1 MTMKADE
8 ALERI
13 LHALTTEL
21 RATRNIGSIEAR
33 VGRSRGYFSKV
44 SGRKWRMSLDVL
56 MQTLEVLDIDPE
68 IFFANAF
75 AQRPPSDRPSPP
87 RGYGAPTRFGSLG
100 NVSELT
106 DRRPSTGRRW

>member
-1 MTMKADE
+1 MNADD

-13 LHALTTEL
+13 LRALTTEL

-44 SGRKWRMSLDVL
+44 AGRKWRMSLDVL
-56 MQTLEVLDIDPE
+56 FETLEVLDIDPE

-75 AQRPPSDRPSPP
+75 AQRTPADRPAPQRGFAPPS
-87 RGYGAPTRFGSLG
+87 RFGGGGPASDSQG
-100 NVSELT
+100 P
-106 DRRPSTGRRW
+106 RPTNGRRW

>member
-1 MTMKADE
+1 MNSDE

-13 LHALTTEL
+13 LQALTTEL

-56 MQTLEVLDIDPE
+56 FETLEVLEIDPE

-75 AQRPPSDRPSPP
+75 AQRTPTDRPAPQ
-87 RGYGAPTRFGSLG
+87 RGYGPPSRFGG
-100 NVSELT
+100 VSSVGELPP
-106 DRRPSTGRRW
+106 RQPANGRRW